1 MVTIRLFQPNPPSL
15 PHRVNTKFDDKNT
28 HTLICVVPATLSI
41 VFVPAFFYHKTNFLS
56 TFTITKP
63 HKHAH
68 LRDIHLIK
76 TKQTSMS
83 MVLDLF
89 FIPPTPKFLRILTY
103 KHTHIHQHCTVFCAT
118 LSIVLFLFLL
128 TNLRTYG
135 RPKKPNKQEPTT
147 TFTSKQAFTR
157 HCPSFCTTSAL
168 FKTNIWHICVHATL
182 SILLYLLFKML
193 SMLSENSENGVNS
206 EISMGC

>member
-1 MVTIRLFQPNPPSL
+1 MRRSRDLV
-15 PHRVNTKFDDKNT
+15 HR
-28 HTLICVVPATLSI
+28 
-41 VFVPAFFYHKTNFLS
+41 FVPAFFYHITNFFS

-68 LRDIHLIK
+68 LRDTHLIK
-76 TKQTSMS
+76 TKQTNMF

-89 FIPPTPKFLRILTY
+89 FIPPTPKFLGILTY
-103 KHTHIHQHCTVFCAT
+103 KHTQTHQHCTVFCAT

-168 FKTNIWHICVHATL
+168 FKTKIWHICVHATL
-182 SILLYLLFKML
+182 SILLYLLLFYYHRPFFDKNFPIL
-193 SMLSENSENGVNS
+193 GGGGACLRGGLGATKTRLFNKKSGGNP
-206 EISMGC
+206 